1 MVFSTNRLQKM
12 LNHKNNP
19 MKKIFF
25 LVLIFS
31 IHLMYGQEKVAKKP
45 EYVIVINNEIVSM
58 ENVDEYAKKG
68 YVKSMSKGISDDE
81 RTTLFE
87 KFGNKIGDKEFVI
100 VIALY
105 TEKEKIENDKKTK
118 PKVVENNSFNKDE
131 GYLLNINDIAKE
143 FTLEL
148 IDGKKIK
155 LSDLKGKIVLLNFWA
170 TWCAPCLMEF
180 YDIPAKIIEPFKNNE
195 FVFLAISSG
204 ENKETVSKKVL
215 KLKKDGISFNIGID
229 PEKTIW
235 NEYATQSI
243 PKNFL
248 IDQNG
253 VIKYVSTG
261 NAEGN
266 LDKLAT
272 EIRKLLPK

>member
-19 MKKIFF
+19 MEKIFF

-58 ENVDEYAKKG
+58 ENVNEYAKKG
-68 YVKSMSKGISDDE
+68 YVKSMSKGVSDDE

-87 KFGNKIGDKEFVI
+87 KFGDKIGDKEFVI

-131 GYLLNINDIAKE
+131 GYILNINDIAKE

>member
-1 MVFSTNRLQKM
+1 
-12 LNHKNNP
+12 

-45 EYVIVINNEIVSM
+45 EYVIVSNDEIVSM

>member
-1 MVFSTNRLQKM
+1 
-12 LNHKNNP
+12 
-19 MKKIFF
+19 
-25 LVLIFS
+25 
-31 IHLMYGQEKVAKKP
+31 
-45 EYVIVINNEIVSM
+45 
-58 ENVDEYAKKG
+58 
-68 YVKSMSKGISDDE
+68 MSKGVSDDE
-81 RTTLFE
+81 RTILFE

-118 PKVVENNSFNKDE
+118 TKVVENNSFNKDE
-131 GYLLNINDIAKE
+131 GYILNINDLAKE

-180 YDIPAKIIEPFKNNE
+180 YDIPAKIIEPFKNND

-204 ENKETVSKKVL
+204 ENKETVLKKVL
-215 KLKKDGISFNIGID
+215 KLKKDGINFNIGID
-229 PEKTIW
+229 PDKTIW

-266 LDKLAT
+266 LEKLAT
-272 EIRKLLPK
+272 EIRKLLQK